1 MSSMKRIAIALGVI
15 SLLLLADGAYLQV
28 TNNQVGGDTGTLFG
42 NPNFFLS
49 AGDVVLISGGLLLLV
64 ALAVWLVDVRR
75 DQRSR
80 RTAGQQQGGEQPGG
94 RTASRA

>member
-49 AGDVVLISGGLLLLV
+49 AGDVVLISGGLLLVV
-64 ALAVWLVDVRR
+64 AGAVGVVAGRR
-75 DQRSR
+75 YLGSR
-80 RTAGQQQGGEQPGG
+80 RTAGQQQGSEQPGG